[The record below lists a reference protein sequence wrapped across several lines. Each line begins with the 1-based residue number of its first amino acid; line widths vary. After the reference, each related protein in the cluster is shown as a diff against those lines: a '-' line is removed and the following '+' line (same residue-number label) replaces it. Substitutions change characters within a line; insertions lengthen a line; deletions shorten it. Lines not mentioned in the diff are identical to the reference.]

1 MDFGIKDR
9 VALVTGAS
17 VGIGSGIA
25 KALAAEGA
33 RLAIVARGRERLEAV
48 AAEIEDQGL
57 SRPLVIAA
65 DIARPEGVLA
75 VLDTVGEALGGVD
88 ILVNNAGTSMPLAP
102 DYGPEVEQ
110 VWQASFDLNFTA
122 GRRLIDG
129 VLPGMRQRQWG
140 RIVNITGY
148 MEPRHLNAAYS
159 AKAALN
165 VWSKGLSCEVASTGI
180 TVNCIA
186 PGIIRS
192 EQILERLLA
201 DETVRDQFIAANVPA
216 GDMGY
221 PENIGH
227 VVAFLASEQAS
238 YLTGAL
244 IPVDGGMHY
253 FAG

>member
-1 MDFGIKDR
+1 MDFGIADR

-17 VGIGSGIA
+17 VGIGSGVA

-33 RLAIVARGRERLEAV
+33 RLAIVARGRERLEALATEV
-48 AAEIEDQGL
+48 EGEGYA
-57 SRPLVIAA
+57 SPLVIAA
-65 DIARPEGVLA
+65 DIAGAEGVKL
-75 VLDTVGEALGGVD
+75 VLETVAQRLGGVD

-102 DYGPEVEQ
+102 GDEAEVEQ
-110 VWQASFDLNFTA
+110 IWQASFDLNFTA

-129 VLPGMRQRQWG
+129 VLPHMRQKKWG

-165 VWSKGLSCEVASTGI
+165 VWSKGISGDVASQGV

-186 PGIIRS
+186 PGVIRS
-192 EQILERLLA
+192 EQILERLMPDAEL
-201 DETVRDQFIAANVPA
+201 RKQFIAANIPA

-221 PENIGH
+221 PEDIGH
-227 VVAFLASEQAS
+227 VVAFLASQQAS